1 MLLTSIHLL
10 TLTSFAL
17 ASPLKFRRQD
27 AVTITSTVT
36 VPASSATTTS
46 STTSIVPL
54 IPTVL
59 PAPGS
64 DPSTNPPLVPCKEVC
79 NEEGTSCPV
88 VCPIQPPTASPSPLA
103 PLIPTTPPNTTP
115 TSSAPVT
122 CEQYCSS
129 NNIAYDTCIAGCTIV
144 DGQPQANAPPLVVTP
159 PGEETSSTSRVAR
172 ATEDTPAAP
181 TCEEY
186 CRSNNIA
193 YDACISYCQIVDG
206 QPQLNAPPL
215 IVTPPTTKE
224 KTSPSTPA
232 ASPAATLDQLLH
244 ACQASCVPGSSN
256 FGNCRETCET
266 LKGFAEKGIAGSS
279 SEGK

>member
-10 TLTSFAL
+10 TFTSFAL

-46 STTSIVPL
+46 STTSSTTSIVPL
-54 IPTVL
+54 IPTAL

-64 DPSTNPPLVPCKEVC
+64 DPSTNPPLLPCKEVC
-79 NEEGTSCPV
+79 N
-88 VCPIQPPTASPSPLA
+88 
-103 PLIPTTPPNTTP
+103 
-115 TSSAPVT
+115 
-122 CEQYCSS
+122 
-129 NNIAYDTCIAGCTIV
+129 IAYDACIAGCTIV
-144 DGQPQANAPPLVVTP
+144 DGQPQANAPPLVVVP

-193 YDACISYCQIVDG
+193 YDACISSCQIVDG

-215 IVTPPTTKE
+215 IVTPPTTEE
-224 KTSPSTPA
+224 KTSTSTPA
-232 ASPAATLDQLLH
+232 ASPATTLDQLLH
-244 ACQASCVPGSSN
+244 ACQASCVPGGLS
-256 FGNCRETCET
+256 FGNCMETCET
-266 LKGFAEKGIAGSS
+266 LKGFAEKGIAANSG
-279 SEGK
+279 GK

>member
-10 TLTSFAL
+10 TFTSFAL

-46 STTSIVPL
+46 STTSSTTSIVPL
-54 IPTVL
+54 IPTAL

-64 DPSTNPPLVPCKEVC
+64 DPSTNPPLLPCKEVC
-79 NEEGTSCPV
+79 RNNSHETAKNPSANSQSHH
-88 VCPIQPPTASPSPLA
+88 IQ
-103 PLIPTTPPNTTP
+103 
-115 TSSAPVT
+115 
-122 CEQYCSS
+122 
-129 NNIAYDTCIAGCTIV
+129 NIAYDACIAGCTIV
-144 DGQPQANAPPLVVTP
+144 DGQPQANAPPLVVVP

-186 CRSNNIA
+186 CRSNVSIAPWLVKAYKTKPRNRALITNRVQNIA

-215 IVTPPTTKE
+215 IVTPPTTE
-224 KTSPSTPA
+224 GKTSPSTPA